1 MSDENPMYLSWSSGD
16 EPNALRLL
24 ADRAVDEGPQKVTFA
39 DESWVLVVPD
49 TDLLLAEAQGWE
61 PSGPPRAKMRASDG
75 REVWV
80 FAGP

>member
-1 MSDENPMYLSWSSGD
+1 MSDENPMHLSWSPGA

-39 DESWVLVVPD
+39 DESWVLVVGD
-49 TDLLLAEAQGWE
+49 TDLLLAEAEGWE
-61 PSGPPRAKMRASDG
+61 PPESPRTKMRSGDG

-80 FAGP
+80 FVGP